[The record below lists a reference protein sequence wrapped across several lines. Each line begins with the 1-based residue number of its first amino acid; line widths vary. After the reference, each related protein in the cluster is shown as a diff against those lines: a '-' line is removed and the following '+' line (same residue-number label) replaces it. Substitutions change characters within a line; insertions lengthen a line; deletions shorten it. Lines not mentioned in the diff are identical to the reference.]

1 MDKNDL
7 AMIAKAAELA
17 NRAHFT
23 CKQVRKGNGLPYI
36 IHPYRVATLVAEAGG
51 NANQIAAAWCHDVL
65 EDCESFREEAC
76 ATLPASV
83 LALVKEL
90 TKAEISPGKRV
101 KGEAFMAEL
110 REMSPEAKLVK
121 LCDRLDNLR
130 DVRSANK
137 PDWARTYGAESVEVL
152 KALAVNPATGPQAEA
167 LTASIREQIAMNQA
181 WAEQREALARDKQG
195 KGASNAL

>member
-23 CKQVRKGNGLPYI
+23 CKQVRKGSGIPYI
-36 IHPYRVATLVAEAGG
+36 VHPFRVATLVTEAGG

-65 EDCESFREEAC
+65 EDCPSFRDEAN
-76 ATLPASV
+76 ASLPPLV

-110 REMSPEAKLVK
+110 RSMSPEAKLVK
-121 LCDRLDNLR
+121 LCDRLDR
-130 DVRSANK
+130 H
-137 PDWARTYGAESVEVL
+137 
-152 KALAVNPATGPQAEA
+152 TGVHSP
-167 LTASIREQIAMNQA
+167 
-181 WAEQREALARDKQG
+181 
-195 KGASNAL
+195 